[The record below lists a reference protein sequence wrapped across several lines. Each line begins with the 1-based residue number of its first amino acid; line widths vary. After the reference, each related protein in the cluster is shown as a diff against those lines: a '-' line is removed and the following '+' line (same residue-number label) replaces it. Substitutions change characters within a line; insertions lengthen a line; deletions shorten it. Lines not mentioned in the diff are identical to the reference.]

1 MIFYAFLFVGSIIVA
16 GLFVW
21 MYRAVVEA
29 STKTYKSI
37 LPSAH
42 ENLSMRALEGVATS
56 RRQVKG
62 RPTPWGW
69 KKSANLEGRVSV
81 AVPVHER
88 RANRQV
94 GWPYRAEPFADPAPK
109 NGAKSTS
116 SVLNKPRRV
125 ASGGVNKPWGW

>member
-16 GLFVW
+16 GVVVW

-37 LPSAH
+37 LPSSH
-42 ENLSMRALEGVATS
+42 NNLSMRAMEGVATS
-56 RRQVKG
+56 GHRVKG

-69 KKSANLEGRVSV
+69 KKSAKLEGRVSV
-81 AVPVHER
+81 AVPAHSR
-88 RANRQV
+88 RASRQV
-94 GWPYRAEPFADPAPK
+94 GWPYRAEPFADSA
-109 NGAKSTS
+109 AKSTAKAAS
-116 SVLNKPRRV
+116 SVSSKPRRA